1 MHPAPLRRWRNL
13 LASVAGLALSA
24 AAAANPVL
32 TVESLTLF
40 RGGTLADWTQGRN
53 ILLDDEFDN
62 GDPFSGPLYTG
73 STTDVST
80 YVLPT
85 DIPNRAGLLSESGG
99 QLRIDPSLAPVS
111 AGATGRTGL
120 SARLRL
126 LTNISDPN
134 RGLPLARSFAV
145 AANLD
150 LDALPAVGQSFGLRL
165 TDNFNNNN
173 DVLELSLTANHG
185 LSWRRQD
192 FVAGTITNY
201 GFLTMNVPVA
211 AEGVVLMLAHETAN
225 DPTIRAGWGFTDAN
239 GELIG
244 ASLNFFDTTAAA
256 FHGEVHTRLELRA
269 TQTLPVPEPSTVALL
284 AGGWL
289 VVAATARR
297 RQRAARG

>member
-13 LASVAGLALSA
+13 LASVAAVALSA
-24 AAAANPVL
+24 AASANPVM
-32 TVESLTLF
+32 TVESLTLL
-40 RGGTLADWTQGRN
+40 RGGTLQDWLQGSN
-53 ILLDDEFDN
+53 ILLDDEFNN
-62 GDPFSGPLYTG
+62 GDPFSGPLFNG

-80 YVLPT
+80 YVLPS
-85 DIPNRAGLLSESGG
+85 DVPNRPGLLSESGG
-99 QLRIDPSLAPVS
+99 QLRIDPSFAPVS
-111 AGATGRTGL
+111 AGATGGTGL

-126 LTNISDPN
+126 LTNLTDPN

-150 LDALPAVGQSFGLRL
+150 IDALPAAGQNFGIRL
-165 TDNFNNNN
+165 SDNFSNNN

-201 GFLTMNVPVA
+201 GFLTMNIPVA

-225 DPTIRAGWGFTDAN
+225 DPTIRAGWGFTDAS

-244 ASLNFFDTTAAA
+244 GSLNFFQTTADA

-269 TQTLPVPEPSTVALL
+269 TQTLPVPEPSTTALL
-284 AGGWL
+284 AGGGL
-289 VVAATARR
+289 LIAAIARR
-297 RQRAARG
+297 RRARG